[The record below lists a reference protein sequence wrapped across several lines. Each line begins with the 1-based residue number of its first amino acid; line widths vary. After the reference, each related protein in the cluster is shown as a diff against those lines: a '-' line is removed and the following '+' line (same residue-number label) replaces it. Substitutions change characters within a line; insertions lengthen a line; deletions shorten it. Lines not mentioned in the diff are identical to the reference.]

1 MGEVADY
8 PAMSFLDTQVSLA
21 PTHVS
26 PLAGHTFEFPLPM
39 NISVQQSSLMTPL
52 PHKKKFESP
61 KQGGRHGDWSRV
73 LVNWAQTFSTD
84 LRVFYCFLSLL
95 FVC

>member
-52 PHKKKFESP
+52 PPKKKFDPP
-61 KQGGRHGDWSRV
+61 KQGGRQGGRHGDWSRV
-73 LVNWAQTFSTD
+73 LVNWAQTCSTQTLPD
-84 LRVFYCFLSLL
+84 LRVF
-95 FVC
+95 